1 TTIIASTACFTASS
15 SEATG
20 HFEINAFSLDLSPRR
35 AHISRGS
42 HHKMQNPAYCVPCMV
57 LARRRAARARGGCA
71 GNRDDLDVDR
81 KLVLQDWRPSHC
93 PGRIRQSLPSP
104 AIFLRAQELSERPI
118 CLHQGPGGR

>member
-1 TTIIASTACFTASS
+1 MCTNTSWATCLSSTTARPYTRRPLTTIIASTACFTASS

-20 HFEINAFSLDLSPRR
+20 HFEINAFSLDLSPCR

-42 HHKMQNPAYCVPCMV
+42 HHEMQNPAYCVPCMV

-93 PGRIRQSLPSP
+93 PGR
-104 AIFLRAQELSERPI
+104 
-118 CLHQGPGGR
+118 